1 MSEKTHHSMGIS
13 AKFSP
18 QLLNR
23 LDSIAAAWGLDRSAT
38 LRRLVETVDV
48 EAAAP
53 LAVPSMGELIAI
65 ASEKARG
72 GNMSAVAW
80 LAQRQPD
87 EREANFRQ
95 LLERLGAGSQ

>member
-1 MSEKTHHSMGIS
+1 
-13 AKFSP
+13 
-18 QLLNR
+18 
-23 LDSIAAAWGLDRSAT
+23 
-38 LRRLVETVDV
+38 
-48 EAAAP
+48 
-53 LAVPSMGELIAI
+53 VPSMDELVKIA
-65 ASEKARG
+65 AEKARG

>member
-53 LAVPSMGELIAI
+53 LAVPSMDELIAI

>member
-1 MSEKTHHSMGIS
+1 VTRVIGVS
-13 AKFSP
+13 AKLSP
-18 QLLNR
+18 ELLDR
-23 LDSIAAAWGLDRSAT
+23 LDTIAGAWGLSRSAT

-53 LAVPSMGELIAI
+53 LAVPSMDELIAI
-65 ASEKARG
+65 ASDKARG
-72 GNMSAVAW
+72 GNMAAVAW

-87 EREANFRQ
+87 EREANFGQ

>member
-1 MSEKTHHSMGIS
+1 VTWVQVS
-13 AKFSP
+13 AKLSP
-18 QLLNR
+18 ALLAR
-23 LDSIAAAWGLDRSAT
+23 LDSIAADWGLNRAST
-38 LRRLVETVDV
+38 LRRLVEIADVD
-48 EAAAP
+48 AAAP
-53 LAVPSMGELIAI
+53 LEVPSMDELIAI

-95 LLERLGAGSQ
+95 LLERRGAGSE

>member
-1 MSEKTHHSMGIS
+1 MSQHTMGVS

-72 GNMSAVAW
+72 
-80 LAQRQPD
+80 
-87 EREANFRQ
+87 EI
-95 LLERLGAGSQ
+95 

>member
-1 MSEKTHHSMGIS
+1 MRQHTMGVS

-18 QLLNR
+18 ALLAR

-38 LRRLVETVDV
+38 LRRLVELADV

-53 LAVPSMGELIAI
+53 LAVPSMDELVKI